1 MDPMTLTSII
11 DNAANVLNNL
21 VGGIFDTIGIS
32 RKLNAEKII
41 YGRDTV
47 SNTTNKAN
55 TNFTVVLV
63 VLVLAVALIIIFSK
77 KKS

>member
-11 DNAANVLNNL
+11 DGAANVLSNAI
-21 VGGIFDTIGIS
+21 GGIFDTIGLS

-41 YGRDTV
+41 YGRDAVT
-47 SNTTNKAN
+47 NTTNSQSR
-55 TNFTVVLV
+55 NFTVVLV